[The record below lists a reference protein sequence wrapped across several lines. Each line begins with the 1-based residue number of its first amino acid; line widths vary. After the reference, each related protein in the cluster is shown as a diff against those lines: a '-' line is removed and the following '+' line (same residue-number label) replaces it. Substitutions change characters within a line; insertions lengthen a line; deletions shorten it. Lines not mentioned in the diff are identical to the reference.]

1 MFGSNSTVCCI
12 VKKNT
17 VEIIKKYVELAKIDK
32 AIANTYL
39 RAVSPEIYA
48 IFFQVTLP

>member
-12 VKKNT
+12 VRKNT
-17 VEIIKKYVELAKIDK
+17 VEIIKKYVQLAKIDK

-39 RAVSPEIYA
+39 RTVYLEIYA
-48 IFFQVTLP
+48 IFT